1 VYQLIK
7 TNQAQFPA
15 RALCETLEVSH
26 SGYYDWVNRKPS
38 PREQANAQLTQQIV
52 EVYAMSDS
60 TYGRIRIAKELADQG
75 LIVNH
80 KRIGRLMRVAQ
91 IKGVSRRR
99 SYVVTTTRNK
109 RERAAP
115 DLVQRQFKATSIN
128 QLYVA
133 DMTYI
138 PTWAGFLYLAVV
150 LDVFSRK
157 VVGWAFGERMTADL
171 VISALNMALII
182 RKPEQVIHHSDQGSQ
197 YTSVEFGKRC
207 KEMGVRPSMGSVGD
221 AYDNA
226 MAESFFAS
234 LECELIDRRSWKN
247 KTEARLAVF
256 TWIEAWYNPK
266 RRHSGLGYLSPN
278 NFERKL
284 TQENQTTVLSD
295 KITNTEQLSV
305 H

>member
-1 VYQLIK
+1 MIK
-7 TNQAQFPA
+7 ANRAQFPT
-15 RALCETLEVSH
+15 RTLCETLEVSH

-38 PREQANAQLTQQIV
+38 PRAVANAELTQQIMD
-52 EVYAMSDS
+52 VYEMSDS
-60 TYGRIRIAKELADQG
+60 SYGRIRIAKELADLG
-75 LIVNH
+75 LVVNH
-80 KRIGRLMRVAQ
+80 KRIGRLMRIAQ

-99 SYVVTTTRNK
+99 SYMVTTVRNK
-109 RERAAP
+109 RERPAP
-115 DLVQRQFKATSIN
+115 DLVQRQFKATAIN

-157 VVGWAFGERMTADL
+157 VVGWAFGEQMTADL
-171 VISALNMALII
+171 VISALNMAMIT

-197 YTSVEFGKRC
+197 YTSIEFGKRC

-234 LECELIDRRSWKN
+234 LECELIDRRSWKS

-256 TWIEAWYNPK
+256 TWIESWYNPK

-278 NFERKL
+278 NFEKKL
-284 TQENQTTVLSD
+284 TEENRTE
-295 KITNTEQLSV
+295 INFNENTNSEELSV
-305 H
+305 Q

>member
-7 TNQAQFPA
+7 TNQAQFPT